1 MAFRHSRHSRGRGK
15 RRGGFHKGGRR
26 RTKRI
31 GRYRVSRGGVRM

>member
-1 MAFRHSRHSRGRGK
+1 MAYRHHSRGRGK
-15 RRGGFHKGGRR
+15 RRGGFHKGRR